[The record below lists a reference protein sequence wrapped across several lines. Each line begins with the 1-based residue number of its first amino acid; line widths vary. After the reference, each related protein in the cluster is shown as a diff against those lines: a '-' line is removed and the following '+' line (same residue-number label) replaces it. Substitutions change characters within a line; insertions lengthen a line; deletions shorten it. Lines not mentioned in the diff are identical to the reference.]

1 MIIFGSILAGGL
13 NLRLLQELI
22 CILQEE
28 IENIYSIHFFNYLPS
43 SSSSLL
49 NETLLVILK
58 LKLRW
63 DSA

>member
-28 IENIYSIHFFNYLPS
+28 IENIYTIHFLNYLRS

-49 NETLLVILK
+49 IGTT
-58 LKLRW
+58 
-63 DSA
+63 

>member
-28 IENIYSIHFFNYLPS
+28 IENIYTIHFFKYLPS

-49 NETLLVILK
+49 NETLLIIF
-58 LKLRW
+58 KLRR